1 MVNLDFRQGFYELRV
16 SLSRSP
22 FNRVLL
28 EKMFGVV
35 IDNKTEVH
43 SLIKSKNIDDL
54 IPKMKSYLE
63 VVKLLNI

>member
-16 SLSRSP
+16 SLARNP

-28 EKMFGVV
+28 EKLFGVV

-54 IPKMKSYLE
+54 IPKMKSFLE

>member
-1 MVNLDFRQGFYELRV
+1 MVCLDFRQGFYELRV

-35 IDNKTEVH
+35 IDNKSEVH
-43 SLIKSKNIDDL
+43 TLIKSKNLDDL
-54 IPKMKSYLE
+54 ITKMKNYLE